1 MGLYSENADRDWVV
15 IAKTLSVIEST
26 IDAIVTRG
34 SDHSRQNIYKALP
47 EKCCPSFT
55 MIQKLD
61 SD

>member
-1 MGLYSENADRDWVV
+1 METGFV

-34 SDHSRQNIYKALP
+34 SDHSRQSIYKALP
-47 EKCCPSFT
+47 EKYCPSFT